1 MKIKNKITV
10 FSMAAVVL
18 LFAVLCF
25 FGEKDEYSDSER
37 RVLAKFPE
45 VSFETIKDGSFAKDF
60 EEYATDAFPMRDTFR
75 SLKAYTR
82 LYLFWQSDN
91 NGIFVKNG
99 YLSKIE
105 YPQNEDMQTYATELF
120 QKIYDNNDLSENKVY
135 FSMIPD
141 KNMFLSDLSMDYE
154 KLEGDMAERMPYAEN
169 IEIKDL
175 LSKEDYYYTDTH
187 WRQESIVP
195 VAERICE
202 KMGAQISGE
211 YEEVKASDSFYGVY
225 VGQSALKTEPDD
237 LKYLTND
244 VIEGYKVKIFD
255 GTKEVYPD
263 SAYDMS
269 KVTSKDPYEM
279 YLSGNQPLVTI
290 ENPKA
295 DNEKRLVIFR
305 DSFGSSI
312 APLLAEG
319 YSETVLVDL
328 RYLNSD
334 FLPMLVDFEDADV
347 LFLYSSLILN
357 SSMSMK

>member
-10 FSMAAVVL
+10 FSMAAVLLVL
-18 LFAVLCF
+18 SLFCF
-25 FGEKDEYSDSER
+25 FGEKDKYSESER
-37 RVLAKFPE
+37 RALAKFPE
-45 VSFETIKDGSFAKDF
+45 LSVESVTSGKFSGDF
-60 EEYATDAFPMRDTFR
+60 EEYATDAFPLRDTFR

-82 LYLFWQSDN
+82 LYVFLQSDN
-91 NGIFVKNG
+91 NGIYVKDK
-99 YLSKIE
+99 YLSKLE
-105 YPQNEDMQTYATELF
+105 YPQNGEMQNYAAELF
-120 QKIYDNNDLSENKVY
+120 QKIYDNNLSENKVY

-154 KLEGDMAERMPYAEN
+154 KLESDMAEKMSYAKN

-175 LSKEDYYYTDTH
+175 LSEKDYYYTDTH
-187 WRQESIVP
+187 WKQESIIL
-195 VAERICE
+195 VAEKLSE
-202 KMGAQISGE
+202 EMGAEISGE
-211 YEEVKASDSFYGVY
+211 YRKITLDEPFFGVY
-225 VGQSALKTEPDD
+225 TGQSALKVKPDS
-237 LKYLTND
+237 LTYLTNET
-244 VIEGYKVKIFD
+244 IESYIVKVFD
-255 GTKEVYPD
+255 GTKEIALEG
-263 SAYDMS
+263 AYDMT

-290 ENPKA
+290 ENPNSEN
-295 DNEKRLVIFR
+295 DKRLVIFR

-312 APLLAEG
+312 APILAEG

-334 FLPMLVDFEDADV
+334 FLPMLVDFEGADV